1 VIKILNTR
9 KLDTAQ
15 VLRRIVLAII
25 AFGAVG
31 TVVELLLIGHYKELT
46 QWPPLIL
53 LGLTA
58 VGIILMVQKPNP
70 TTLRYFRW
78 LMVVVAASALAGIF
92 FHLHGNVEFKQETNP
107 DLTGLALYWKA
118 LKGGIP
124 VLAPG
129 MMAQMGLLGL
139 AFTFKHPNWQRT
151 SANAPTPQSAFES
164 WVK

>member
-1 VIKILNTR
+1 MTSSIR

-15 VLRRIVLAII
+15 VLRRVVLAII
-25 AFGAVG
+25 AFALVG
-31 TVVELLLIGHYKELT
+31 TVAELLLIGHYKELT

-58 VGIILMVQKPNP
+58 IGIILMIRSPNP
-70 TTLRYFRW
+70 TTLRLFRW
-78 LMVVVAASALAGIF
+78 LMVVVAVSALAGLY

-107 DLTGLALYWKA
+107 DLTGLPLYWKA

-129 MMAQMGLLGL
+129 MMAQLGLLGV
-139 AFTFKHPNWQRT
+139 AFTFKHPNWRRVP
-151 SANAPTPQSAFES
+151 SSVPANPAFET
-164 WVK
+164 WIK